1 MRRMKHAARGVSLGL
16 VLACTVVTFSLGVAQ
31 KAPCMSG
38 QGWGASDA
46 VRDPDGREAYVQY
59 RRLCYS
65 DLVPLLG
72 TEQLAG
78 GRLPF
83 LDPCVK
89 NGGNCDEYP
98 VLTMYLMRA
107 AGWVAPP
114 SADGVLRAGDYSSFY
129 LVNAFMLG
137 VFAAATAYALWRLA
151 GRRALWFALAPTL
164 LIYGT
169 VNWDLFAVML
179 TTLALLAYAVRQDEW
194 SGGLLGLGAAAKF
207 YPAFLVVPLFLQGLR
222 DRQPDRSVRV
232 LWWSA
237 GAWLAVNLPFAIV
250 ATTAWWEFFRFN
262 ASRAADF
269 DSLWYIACDHGF
281 ACMSVRTIGFLSAAG
296 AIGVVALVWWRK
308 ARRDPNFAPWTLGLP
323 ILLAFLLANKV
334 YSPQYGLWLLPWFAL
349 LGTNFRLFV
358 AFEVTEVLVFATRFR
373 FFGGLAD
380 QPWGWPE
387 AWFQWAVLLR
397 AAILILLL
405 LDWVRREAPPL
416 AVVMGRLRSEA
427 AAPGASRHDLE
438 PA

>member
-16 VLACTVVTFSLGVAQ
+16 VLACTVVTFSFGVAQ
-31 KAPCMSG
+31 KSPCIDG
-38 QGWGASDA
+38 QGWGVSDA
-46 VRDPDGREAYVQY
+46 ALDPEGRRAYVQY
-59 RRLCYS
+59 RLLCYS

-83 LDPCVK
+83 LDACVK

-98 VLTMYLMRA
+98 VLTMYVMRLSA
-107 AGWVAPP
+107 WIAPP
-114 SADGVLRAGDYSSFY
+114 SPDGVLSSANYSSFY
-129 LVNAFMLG
+129 LVNAGLLG
-137 VFAAATAYALWRLA
+137 VFAVGTASALWRLA

-179 TTLALLAYAVRQDEW
+179 ATFALLAYAMRQDEW
-194 SGGLLGLGAAAKF
+194 SGGLLGLGAAAKL

-281 ACMSVRTIGFLSAAG
+281 ACLSVRTIGIASAAVFT
-296 AIGVVALVWWRK
+296 AIVGLAWWRK
-308 ARRDPNFAPWTLGLP
+308 SKREPAFAPWTLGLP
-323 ILLAFLLANKV
+323 ILLGFLLANKV
-334 YSPQYGLWLLPWFAL
+334 FSPQYGLWLLPWFVL
-349 LGTNFRLFV
+349 VGTNFRLFL
-358 AFEVTEVLVFATRFR
+358 AFEVAEVLVFATRFR
-373 FFGGLAD
+373 FFGGLVHE
-380 QPWGWPE
+380 PWGWPE

-397 AAILILLL
+397 AALLVLILI
-405 LDWVRREAPPL
+405 DWVRQKAPPL
-416 AVVMGRLRSEA
+416 AVVIDRRRPA
-427 AAPGASRHDLE
+427 AAPAGATTLDPE